1 MYLYVYSEHTAEIN
15 VYIESYCLS
24 DLLKNNFPY
33 YVLVREQMLSTMSS
47 LNLAVFKI

>member
-24 DLLKNNFPY
+24 DLFKKNNFPY
-33 YVLVREQMLSTMSS
+33 YVLSKRTDVKHNVLS
-47 LNLAVFKI
+47 

>member
-24 DLLKNNFPY
+24 DLFKKIIFHTMSFS
-33 YVLVREQMLSTMSS
+33 REQMLSTMSS
-47 LNLAVFKI
+47 LQFGSV